1 LKVVNFTKPFWL
13 ISDTHFGH
21 ERLAFE
27 FGLRTQFKNIDE
39 HNETIFCNW
48 NEKVSPESNI
58 IFLGDFVVGAFN
70 KYGTAKVLYNA
81 LHGRKFMMLGNHD
94 GHLADYIPAFDG
106 PLEVKYLDKR
116 LLLSHEPLWD
126 FDRSKYFA
134 HIFGHIH
141 SNSENEKVDKTC
153 MKNVSVEMVNYAPV
167 FIDDIIQEMERLRLN
182 QK

>member
-1 LKVVNFTKPFWL
+1 MKVINFTKPFYL
-13 ISDTHFGH
+13 ISDTHFCH

-27 FGLRTQFKNIDE
+27 FGLRTQFKDIDE

-70 KYGTAKVLYNA
+70 KYGTAKILYDA

-94 GHLADYIPAFDG
+94 GYLANYIPAFKG
-106 PLEVKYLDKR
+106 PIEVNYLRKR
-116 LLLSHEPLWD
+116 ILLSHEPIWN
-126 FDRSKYFA
+126 FNKKYYFA

-141 SNSENEKVDKTC
+141 SNSENLQIDRTC
-153 MKNVSVEMVNYAPV
+153 MKNVSCEVVNFTPV
-167 FIDDIIQEMERLRLN
+167 HIDEVIQEMEKLRLN